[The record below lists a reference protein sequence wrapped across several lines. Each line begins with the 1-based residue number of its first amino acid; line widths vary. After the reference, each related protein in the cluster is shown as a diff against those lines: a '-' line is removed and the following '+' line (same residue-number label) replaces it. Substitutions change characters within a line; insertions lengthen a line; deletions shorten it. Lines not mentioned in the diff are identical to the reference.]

1 MPFRFENMWSNEK
14 GFKDKVH
21 AWCEG
26 LSFSGSA
33 SFVLEAKLK
42 ALKPLLRDWNRNDF
56 GKVEA
61 NKALA
66 LN

>member
-33 SFVLEAKLK
+33 SFVLAAKLK
-42 ALKPLLRDWNRNDF
+42 APELLLKD
-56 GKVEA
+56 
-61 NKALA
+61 
-66 LN
+66 